1 MFVAIVCFCAGV
13 SQTLIGEIFKQIISN
28 ETQGVMKFWKP
39 FLLVLWIAGILV
51 LLIFYIIPQEEAL
64 NNDTIQKLEKEN
76 ELLTV
81 KNVSLDE
88 EIKKLKKQTDSLT
101 GKIVLSHKTI
111 QNLQN
116 ALDEK
121 INTIDRMSALDLY
134 EYFSGFTADS
144 TRLKQ

>member
-1 MFVAIVCFCAGV
+1 
-13 SQTLIGEIFKQIISN
+13 
-28 ETQGVMKFWKP
+28 MKFWKP

-64 NNDTIQKLEKEN
+64 NNETILKLEKEN

-81 KNVSLDE
+81 KNLSLDE

-144 TRLKQ
+144 TRHKQ

>member
-1 MFVAIVCFCAGV
+1 
-13 SQTLIGEIFKQIISN
+13 
-28 ETQGVMKFWKP
+28 MKFWKP

-64 NNDTIQKLEKEN
+64 NNNTIQKLEKEN

-111 QNLQN
+111 ENLQN
-116 ALDEK
+116 ALEEK

>member
-1 MFVAIVCFCAGV
+1 
-13 SQTLIGEIFKQIISN
+13 
-28 ETQGVMKFWKP
+28 MKFWKP

-64 NNDTIQKLEKEN
+64 NNNTIQKLEKEN

-101 GKIVLSHKTI
+101 GKIVLSHKMI

-144 TRLKQ
+144 TRHKK

>member
-1 MFVAIVCFCAGV
+1 
-13 SQTLIGEIFKQIISN
+13 
-28 ETQGVMKFWKP
+28 MKFWKP
-39 FLLVLWIAGILV
+39 FLLVLWIVGILV

-76 ELLTV
+76 ELHTV

-144 TRLKQ
+144 TRHK

>member
-1 MFVAIVCFCAGV
+1 
-13 SQTLIGEIFKQIISN
+13 
-28 ETQGVMKFWKP
+28 MKFWKP

-101 GKIVLSHKTI
+101 GRIVLSHKTI

>member
-1 MFVAIVCFCAGV
+1 
-13 SQTLIGEIFKQIISN
+13 
-28 ETQGVMKFWKP
+28 MKFWKP
-39 FLLVLWIAGILV
+39 FLLVLWIAGIIV

-64 NNDTIQKLEKEN
+64 NNETIQKLEKEN

-116 ALDEK
+116 ALEEK

-144 TRLKQ
+144 TRLK

>member
-1 MFVAIVCFCAGV
+1 
-13 SQTLIGEIFKQIISN
+13 
-28 ETQGVMKFWKP
+28 MKFWKP

-64 NNDTIQKLEKEN
+64 NNETILKLEKEN

-81 KNVSLDE
+81 ENVSLDE

>member
-1 MFVAIVCFCAGV
+1 
-13 SQTLIGEIFKQIISN
+13 
-28 ETQGVMKFWKP
+28 MKFWKP

-51 LLIFYIIPQEEAL
+51 LLIFYIIPQEEAS
-64 NNDTIQKLEKEN
+64 NNKTIQKLEKEN

-101 GKIVLSHKTI
+101 GKIVLGHKTI